1 MNQCPFLNSEL
12 HIYQLLSSL
21 RRYVAEQR
29 NPESPLLSL
38 LSIPTSALLTN
49 CAQNMAN
56 TEVEAPP
63 VGLPDYLLDPNAVL
77 KDISA
82 NWRYGKIP
90 DYSETRKIYGQSTCF
105 FSFH

>member
-1 MNQCPFLNSEL
+1 
-12 HIYQLLSSL
+12 
-21 RRYVAEQR
+21 
-29 NPESPLLSL
+29 
-38 LSIPTSALLTN
+38 
-49 CAQNMAN
+49 MAN

-105 FSFH
+105 FSFHWINFNIIDYLFWCTSVITLESG